1 MTVPPPPRIPPPPPA
16 PPTPITLL
24 EPSLLRSSRTMATG
38 TMVSRGTGLLRTVV
52 IAGVIGS
59 KGFGDAYNIA
69 NTLPNI
75 IYELLLGGVLT
86 SVVVPLLVRAAKQGT
101 DAGVAYAQRLLT
113 LVAVVL
119 TVASIIG
126 ILAAP
131 EITALYAGDCTKA
144 ADQAHAVYFARYFLP
159 QIAFYGIGATMGAI
173 LNTRRSFGAPMW
185 APVLNNLVVIAT
197 GVIVLVLP
205 DSHVGKVSQLS
216 HTQVLVL
223 AIGTTLGVVVQ
234 TVALVPALRR
244 TGFRWRPRF
253 DFANA
258 GLGTAGRLG
267 AWVLV
272 YVLAN
277 QLSYFVV
284 VRLAHRTLSV
294 GERCA
299 PPPAGSGSYTT
310 YVLAFVVFSL
320 PHAIVAVSVI
330 TALLP
335 RMSRH
340 VVEGSPRR
348 ITADLSRGLRLA
360 SVVLVPA
367 MFALIVLAQPI
378 ATTLFRHGMI
388 HQSDARVI
396 GWTIAAFA
404 LGLIPFSAFQLH
416 LRAFYALGDT
426 RTPAYISIVVNAV
439 NVLADVVLFLSLH
452 GSARLPGLAAGYA
465 ISYLV
470 GVTLTGGVLSHRLG
484 SLDGRRTVQTLVR
497 LTLASA
503 LGAAVAWALSHL
515 VAAVAGSGFAG
526 SALALIV
533 AVPAGGW
540 VMLRAAARL
549 HIPEVGRLL
558 SALGGRIPG
567 LPAPRRG

>member
-1 MTVPPPPRIPPPPPA
+1 MAVGTVA
-16 PPTPITLL
+16 
-24 EPSLLRSSRTMATG
+24 
-38 TMVSRGTGLLRTVV
+38 SRGTGLLRTVV

-59 KGFGDAYNIA
+59 RGFGDAYNIA

-86 SVVVPLLVRAAKQGT
+86 SVVVPLLVQAARRSSAEGT
-101 DAGVAYAQRLLT
+101 AYAQRLLT
-113 LVAVVL
+113 LVALVL
-119 TVASIIG
+119 GVASLIG

-131 EITALYAGDCTKA
+131 EITALYAGSCTTA
-144 ADQAHAVYFARYFLP
+144 ADKAHAVTFARYFLP
-159 QIAFYGIGATMGAI
+159 QIAFYGVGATMGAV
-173 LNTRRSFGAPMW
+173 LNTRRSFAAPMW

-197 GVIVLVLP
+197 GITVLVLP
-205 DSHVGKVSQLS
+205 DDPGRLLS

-253 DFANA
+253 DFRNA

-267 AWVLV
+267 SWVLV

-277 QLSYFVV
+277 QLSYFVI
-284 VRLAHRTLSV
+284 VRLARSTLSS
-294 GERCA
+294 GTACGKPA
-299 PPPAGSGSYTT
+299 PPGSGSYST
-310 YVLAFVVFSL
+310 YVYAFVVFSL

-340 VVEGSPRR
+340 VVDGRARSVPGEL
-348 ITADLSRGLRLA
+348 ARGLRLA
-360 SVVLVPA
+360 SVILVPA

-378 ATTLFRHGMI
+378 ATVLFRHGQI
-388 HQSDARVI
+388 HEADARVI

-404 LGLIPFSAFQLH
+404 FGLIPFSAFQLH
-416 LRAFYALGDT
+416 LRAFYALKDT
-426 RTPAYISIVVNAV
+426 RTPAYIAIVVNAV
-439 NVLADVVLFLSLH
+439 NVLADIVLFLSLH

-465 ISYLV
+465 LSYAV
-470 GVTLTGGVLSHRLG
+470 GVALTGAVLSHRLG
-484 SLDGRRTVQTLVR
+484 SLDGQRTVRTLVR

-503 LGAAVAWALSHL
+503 FGAVAAWLLSHL
-515 VAAVAGSGFAG
+515 AGAVIGHGFVGSTVALLLG
-526 SALALIV
+526 
-533 AVPAGGW
+533 VPVGGW
-540 VMLRAAARL
+540 VMLQVAARL
-549 HIPEVGRLL
+549 HVPEVGRLL
-558 SALGGRIPG
+558 GALGGRVPGIPSA
-567 LPAPRRG
+567 LRRG